1 MKTPIEQIIDF
12 ATEHENLCHE
22 SVKKTNSKTQKA
34 NIEAAAAAFRLVKL
48 EARKLDKAEK
58 EKPKIIML

>member
-12 ATEHENLCHE
+12 ATEHETLCHQ
-22 SVKKTNSKTQKA
+22 SVTKTKDKNLKK